1 MQATYSTFFYMK
13 HASILRIAMLLH
25 VIEFLKTNFKTHAYL
40 FWKVFYLPVI
50 YTIYVYLKFILKIKS

>member
-1 MQATYSTFFYMK
+1 MQATYSTFFFMK
-13 HASILRIAMLLH
+13 HASILRIVMLL
-25 VIEFLKTNFKTHAYL
+25 IEFLKTNFKTHAYL